1 MNLELTM
8 EQRTA
13 LHAAILTRVRTIENL
28 IHGWESHPDE
38 HTDFLIKEYTKES
51 KALRELEETIFLN

>member
-8 EQRTA
+8 AQQSA
-13 LHAAILTRVRTIENL
+13 LHTAILTRVRTIESL

-38 HTDFLIKEYTKES
+38 HTDFLIKTYTKDLETL
-51 KALRELEETIFLN
+51 KELETMLF